1 MFFIRLFL
9 ANTWEKNRG
18 SPCLFPHKLLWEVD
32 MVLRS
37 QLGWIICAAGTEARY
52 KITPIVF
59 YALEIKLVFGCFY
72 VFDIANTENLK
83 RVFGNT
89 HFSFIFLFFDSKP
102 ASCQPICGIIIAN
115 KSFSSAKETLVCSFR
130 PSGKNRRHL
139 GCGNVMHSRGC
150 AVQNKG
156 ITLKLSVVQ
165 DIKTLLIF

>member
-1 MFFIRLFL
+1 MKGRHGFEIAVRMINLRGGDWGDIQNSAHRVRSMHSRSSLFSVVFMCL
-9 ANTWEKNRG
+9 I
-18 SPCLFPHKLLWEVD
+18 SPTQKL
-32 MVLRS
+32 
-37 QLGWIICAAGTEARY
+37 
-52 KITPIVF
+52 
-59 YALEIKLVFGCFY
+59 
-72 VFDIANTENLK
+72 NLK

-130 PSGKNRRHL
+130 PSGKNLRHL

-165 DIKTLLIF
+165 DIKTLLIFLFK

>member
-1 MFFIRLFL
+1 MDGSEIAIRMDNLRGGDWGEIQNNAHRVRSMHSRSSLFSVVFMCL
-9 ANTWEKNRG
+9 I
-18 SPCLFPHKLLWEVD
+18 SPTQKL
-32 MVLRS
+32 
-37 QLGWIICAAGTEARY
+37 
-52 KITPIVF
+52 
-59 YALEIKLVFGCFY
+59 
-72 VFDIANTENLK
+72 NLK

-89 HFSFIFLFFDSKP
+89 HFSFIFLFFDTKP

-139 GCGNVMHSRGC
+139 ERGNVMHSRGC

>member
-1 MFFIRLFL
+1 MDGSEIAIRMDNLRGADLGEIQNNAHRVRSMF
-9 ANTWEKNRG
+9 
-18 SPCLFPHKLLWEVD
+18 
-32 MVLRS
+32 LRS
-37 QLGWIICAAGTEARY
+37 SLFSV
-52 KITPIVF
+52 VF
-59 YALEIKLVFGCFY
+59 MCLIPPTQKL
-72 VFDIANTENLK
+72 NLK

-89 HFSFIFLFFDSKP
+89 HLSFIFLFFDSKP

>member
-1 MFFIRLFL
+1 MLVSSQTAVKGGHGFEIAVRMDNLRGGDWGEIQNKAHRVRSMHSRSSLFSVVFMCL
-9 ANTWEKNRG
+9 I
-18 SPCLFPHKLLWEVD
+18 SPTQKL
-32 MVLRS
+32 
-37 QLGWIICAAGTEARY
+37 
-52 KITPIVF
+52 
-59 YALEIKLVFGCFY
+59 
-72 VFDIANTENLK
+72 NLK

-102 ASCQPICGIIIAN
+102 ASCHPICGIIIAN